1 MQLTRQRRRQDNR
14 GAAQGVLCDPMGV
27 LEDARGS
34 SDGAGRSRVAM
45 CAGQPPSAPVARC
58 RGLRAAAAQSACE
71 DVEVYRAAVATT
83 EKRCPL
89 EEGQPPVR
97 RSQVEEPGVLG
108 DRVQSRVGSS
118 GLVGSQQSARAIGE
132 GTRAPCVCSGAARP
146 WSLRVARAQPQVAL
160 AASPVASVSRK
171 CLSFW

>member
-27 LEDARGS
+27 LEDARVDHLMAQG
-34 SDGAGRSRVAM
+34 GAVWR
-45 CAGQPPSAPVARC
+45 CALGNHRALQWL
-58 RGLRAAAAQSACE
+58 GAAAFVLRQRRVHVRMWKCT
-71 DVEVYRAAVATT
+71 AAVATT

-132 GTRAPCVCSGAARP
+132 GRAPCVCSGAARP